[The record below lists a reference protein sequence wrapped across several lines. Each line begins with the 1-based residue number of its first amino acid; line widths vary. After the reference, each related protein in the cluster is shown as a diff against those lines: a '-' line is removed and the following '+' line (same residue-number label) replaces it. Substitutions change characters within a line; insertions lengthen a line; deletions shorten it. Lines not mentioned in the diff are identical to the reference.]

1 MDKIKEN
8 IKEKI
13 KSNLE
18 YLGLLNVSFSS
29 VFSLKMDENN
39 DNNIKYYENLYE
51 NVIIDFLNI
60 FLNFIKNIIFL
71 IIVFLNKIL
80 LLIDYINENDVLKNI
95 KSNIITNTNNDKK

>member
-29 VFSLKMDENN
+29 IFSLKMDENN

-95 KSNIITNTNNDKK
+95 KSNIITNNDKK

>member
-39 DNNIKYYENLYE
+39 NNNIKYYENLYE
-51 NVIIDFLNI
+51 NVIIDFLNL

-95 KSNIITNTNNDKK
+95 KSNIITNNDKK